1 MKLKAIS
8 DSFALK
14 RSTDEGC
21 YSKTSVSVNQKIV
34 NSIENGL
41 CLLVGLGVDDNEDDL
56 KWTVNKVLGL
66 RLFDNWTKSV
76 RDVDGE
82 ILSISQFTLQSTL
95 KGTKPDFHKAMKTE
109 EARKMYNNFLTSL
122 KTSYF
127 DNRIKDGIFAE
138 MMDVNINN
146 QGPITILIDSRK
158 RK

>member
-1 MKLKAIS
+1 MIGNITEIQRQVSKA
-8 DSFALK
+8 
-14 RSTDEGC
+14 
-21 YSKTSVSVNQKIV
+21 SVSVNQKIV
-34 NSIENGL
+34 NSIDNGL

-66 RLFDNWTKSV
+66 RLFDNWTNSV
-76 RDVDGE
+76 RDVNGE

-109 EARKMYNNFLTSL
+109 EARKMYKDFLSTL

-127 DNRIKDGIFAE
+127 DNKIKDGIFAE

-146 QGPITILIDSRK
+146 QGPITILIDSRN